1 MCFYSH
7 DIEFIWSMIK
17 CFLYHAMCLYI
28 PKVRLNS
35 RNHPRWFNSSI
46 RHQIKCLHS
55 LRRKYKCHLTPSRLN
70 KIREYETQL
79 QLDLCRAKANFEQ
92 NLLLQF
98 NSNNTS
104 KIFDYIH
111 SLAGQCGLPAHVHY
125 KSTTAESDQDKAQL
139 FNRYF
144 HSIFTTSSFPLP
156 NLTELPNIYPCLS
169 TITITQE
176 EVYRTLVCLQPDKA
190 AGCDGI
196 GPKLLKSCALSLYK
210 VFHHLFNLS
219 LSQSYIPLEWRVHT
233 IKPIHK
239 SGDRTSVENYRPI
252 SLLCVSSKVLEK
264 IIFKHIM
271 EFVTTKISLY
281 QLWSE

>member
-17 CFLYHAMCLYI
+17 CFLYHAMYI

-46 RHQIKCLHS
+46 RHQMKCLHS
-55 LRRKYKCHLTPSRLN
+55 LRRKYKCHPTPSTLN

-156 NLTELPNIYPCLS
+156 NLTELPKIYPCLS

-176 EVYRTLVCLQPDKA
+176 EVYQTLVCLQPDKA
-190 AGCDGI
+190 AGCDGMVQNYWN
-196 GPKLLKSCALSLYK
+196 PVLYHFMKSCTTSLASVFLSHI
-210 VFHHLFNLS
+210 FHLNGV
-219 LSQSYIPLEWRVHT
+219 YI
-233 IKPIHK
+233 
-239 SGDRTSVENYRPI
+239 
-252 SLLCVSSKVLEK
+252 
-264 IIFKHIM
+264 
-271 EFVTTKISLY
+271 
-281 QLWSE
+281 Q